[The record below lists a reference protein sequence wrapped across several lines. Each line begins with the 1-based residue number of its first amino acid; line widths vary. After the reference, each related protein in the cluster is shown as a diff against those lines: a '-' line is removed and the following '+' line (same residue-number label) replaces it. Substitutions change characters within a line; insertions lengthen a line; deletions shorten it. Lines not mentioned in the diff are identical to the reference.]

1 MRILFVN
8 KFLFLNGGSESY
20 IFQLGKCLEG
30 MGHEIQYFGMDHK
43 DRCVG
48 NRAGAYTKNLNFHK
62 GSFKDKFMAG
72 TRIIYSREARKKIR
86 AVLDDFHPDVCH
98 LNNFNYQL
106 TPSIILEI
114 VRWRNDTG
122 RSCRIVYT
130 AHDYQLLC
138 PNHMFRN
145 PNDGSLCMKCSG
157 GSFYHCMMGRC
168 IHGSRM
174 RSILGTMEGYFWKW
188 KKVYGYI
195 DTVICCSRFMKK
207 QIDGRSDLS
216 DKTIML
222 RNFIE
227 GHYKTQKRVKKPY
240 IIYFGRYSEEKG
252 IRDLAQVCREL
263 QDIDFVFAG
272 DGPLKELLRSANNIH
287 DVGFK
292 SKEELMK
299 LVSEARFS
307 IYPSI
312 WYENGPFSIMESISV
327 GTPVLGADIG
337 GIPELIRPGV
347 CGELFKSGD
356 KDELRK
362 KITSLWEDGGRLAG
376 YADNCFKTHFDDVEE
391 YCVKLI
397 NIYQQS
403 K

>member
-8 KFLFLNGGSESY
+8 KFLYPNGGSESY
-20 IFQLGKCLEG
+20 IFQLGRCLEL
-30 MGHEIQYFGMDHK
+30 MGHEVQYFGMDHK

-48 NRAGAYTKNLNFHK
+48 NRAGAYTRNMDFHK
-62 GSFKDKFMAG
+62 GSIKDKLTAAG
-72 TRIIYSREARKKIR
+72 RIIYSREARKKIR
-86 AVLDDFHPDVCH
+86 AVLDDFQPDICH

-114 VRWRNDTG
+114 VRWRKDTG

-145 PNDGSLCMKCSG
+145 PNDGSLCRKCAG
-157 GSFYHCMMGRC
+157 GSFYHCILGRC

-174 RSILGTMEGYFWKW
+174 RSMFGAMEGYFWKW
-188 KKVYGYI
+188 KRVYGYI
-195 DTVICCSRFMKK
+195 DTVICCSEFMKE
-207 QIDGRSDLS
+207 QIDRRSDLS
-216 DKTIML
+216 DKTVML

-227 GHYKTQKRVKKPY
+227 GHYKAQKDIKKPY

-252 IRDLAQVCREL
+252 IRDLVQVCREL
-263 QDIDFVFAG
+263 SDIDFVFAG
-272 DGPLKELLRSANNIH
+272 DGPLKDLLGSSGNIC

-292 SKEELMK
+292 NKDELMK

-307 IYPSI
+307 VYPSV

-347 CGELFKSGD
+347 CGELYKSGD
-356 KDELRK
+356 RDELRER
-362 KITSLWEDGGRLAG
+362 ISSLWKDKGRLDG
-376 YADNCFKTHFDDVEE
+376 YAENCLKIHFDDVEE

-397 NIYQQS
+397 HIYQQTE
-403 K
+403 